1 MTHMAH
7 THQFQWKH
15 FLFIL
20 ASPVPSTVLGQASRK
35 IIRRTYGNEGAREGG
50 KCFRH
55 DNTCVKVTVNMIMPS
70 AYIYWEPHS
79 PVSVPGVWCVMFH
92 LLLYNNPKVSTVIT
106 LILKRLKVTQLIR
119 RFLVGDLE
127 DKSKRFRANLLVV
140 ELIRGRLTENN

>member
-1 MTHMAH
+1 
-7 THQFQWKH
+7 
-15 FLFIL
+15 
-20 ASPVPSTVLGQASRK
+20 
-35 IIRRTYGNEGAREGG
+35 
-50 KCFRH
+50 
-55 DNTCVKVTVNMIMPS
+55 
-70 AYIYWEPHS
+70 
-79 PVSVPGVWCVMFH
+79 MFH